1 MRPNYKSRR
10 INAQLQRSMRKNLS
24 DEQLA
29 ARFERVR
36 LMSMQRTAFNGK
48 DLAPLA
54 LAQWPDRPE
63 LAAAFARCTVQWL
76 ESDKYTYLVDPFKP
90 ELWRYAGG
98 VTLECPVL
106 GSLNVDVLED
116 GSIGGIEFM
125 DAVMGRPTSAEAL
138 QRALRAMAPGA
149 RNRAITG

>member
-1 MRPNYKSRR
+1 MRPNYKNRR
-10 INAQLQRSMRKNLS
+10 IDAQLQRSMRKNLS

-48 DLAPLA
+48 DLAALA

-63 LAAAFARCTVQWL
+63 LAAAFARCTVQWP

-106 GSLNVDVLED
+106 GSLNVDVLQD
-116 GSIGGIEFM
+116 GSIGGIEFLN
-125 DAVMGRPTSAEAL
+125 AVFGRPWSAEAMEATL
-138 QRALRAMAPGA
+138 IGLASIRK
-149 RNRAITG
+149 NK